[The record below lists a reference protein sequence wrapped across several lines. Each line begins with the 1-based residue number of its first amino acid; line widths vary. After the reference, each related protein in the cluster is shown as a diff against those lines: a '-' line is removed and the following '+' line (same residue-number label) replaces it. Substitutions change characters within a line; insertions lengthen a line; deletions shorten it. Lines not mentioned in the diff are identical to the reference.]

1 MSNKEFWLDDYHIL
15 EFLSRRE
22 RIAICRATHPDFEEE
37 VAIKILFRD
46 EIANE
51 RERQFA
57 EKRFY
62 KEAYYL
68 MQMDHPSIV
77 KAFDYGKVD
86 SFHYL
91 VMEYAPYGSLAQKHS
106 PGKRLSLDRASSYLG
121 QIGPAIQYL
130 HSLGLIHRDIKPGNI
145 FVGAR
150 NRLLLGDFGL
160 VTRDRSM
167 QQPRVYLE
175 SGGTRAYMAPE
186 QSQGEPCQASDQ
198 YALAT
203 MVFEWLTGCS
213 PFDGTP
219 EEITQMRL
227 NFPAPSM
234 RAIVPEIPA
243 AVERVVMTA
252 LRRSPHHRYT
262 SIQEFIQ
269 AFEEA
274 CMPASAP
281 TTPFYTSAGH
291 SSGASVFHHHGAIS
305 PHHAAL
311 RQRRAERFQRQH
323 APAAVEEGIVV
334 VSPHARSVSLPQR
347 EVEPIRFYNRLT
359 SQQDSVNEPVPSLHE
374 DDFHTVRG
382 RLATFWKKLP

>member
-1 MSNKEFWLDDYHIL
+1 MRNKAFGLDDYHIL
-15 EFLSRRE
+15 ALLSRRE

-37 VAIKILFRD
+37 VAIKILFPE

-57 EKRFY
+57 EKRFS

-77 KAFDYGKVD
+77 KAFDYGKVE
-86 SFHYL
+86 SLHYL

-106 PGKRLSLDRASSYLG
+106 LGKRLSLDRASSYLG
-121 QIGPAIQYL
+121 QIGPAVQYL

-145 FVGAR
+145 FVGAG

-160 VTRDRSM
+160 VTSSCRP

-175 SGGTRAYMAPE
+175 YGGTRAYMAPE
-186 QSQGEPCQASDQ
+186 QLRGEPCQASDQ

-234 RAIVPEIPA
+234 RVIVPEIPA
-243 AVERVVMTA
+243 AVDRVVMTA

-274 CMPASAP
+274 CIPAFAP
-281 TTPFYTSAGH
+281 ARPSYPSAGR
-291 SSGASVFHHHGAIS
+291 SSGASIFHQQEAIS

-323 APAAVEEGIVV
+323 TPAAVEEGIVV

-347 EVEPIRFYNRLT
+347 EVEPIRFYHRPT
-359 SQQDSVNEPVPSLHE
+359 SQQDSVNEPILSLHE
-374 DDFHTVRG
+374 ADSHTVRG
-382 RLATFWKKLP
+382 RLATFWKKMS

>member
-37 VAIKILFRD
+37 VAIKILFPD

-68 MQMDHPSIV
+68 MQMDHPYIV

-86 SFHYL
+86 SLHYL

-106 PGKRLSLDRASSYLG
+106 LGKRLSLDRASSYLG

-130 HSLGLIHRDIKPGNI
+130 HALGLIHRDIKPGNI
-145 FVGAR
+145 FVGAG

-160 VTRDRSM
+160 VTSYCRM
-167 QQPRVYLE
+167 QQSRVYLKY
-175 SGGTRAYMAPE
+175 GGTRAYMAPE
-186 QSQGEPCQASDQ
+186 QLRGEPCQASDQ

-243 AVERVVMTA
+243 AVDRVVMTA
-252 LRRSPHHRYT
+252 LQRSPHHRYT

-281 TTPFYTSAGH
+281 ATPFYPSAGR
-291 SSGASVFHHHGAIS
+291 SSGASVFHQHGAIS

-323 APAAVEEGIVV
+323 APAAVEEDIVV
-334 VSPHARSVSLPQR
+334 VSPHSRSVSLHHK
-347 EVEPIRFYNRLT
+347 EVEPIRFYHRPT
-359 SQQDSVNEPVPSLHE
+359 SWQDSVNEPVPSLHE

-382 RLATFWKKLP
+382 RMATFWKKLS

>member
-1 MSNKEFWLDDYHIL
+1 MSNTKFWLDDYHIL
-15 EFLSRRE
+15 ELLSKGG
-22 RIAICRATHPDFEEE
+22 RIAIYRAIHADSEEE
-37 VAIKILFRD
+37 VAIKILFPD
-46 EIANE
+46 AIADE

-57 EKRFY
+57 EKRFA

-68 MQMDHPSIV
+68 MQMDDPHIV
-77 KAFDYGKVD
+77 KAYDYGKVEGL
-86 SFHYL
+86 HYL
-91 VMEYAPYGSLAQKHS
+91 VMEYAPYGSLAQKH
-106 PGKRLSLDRASSYLG
+106 PLGERLSLERASSYLG

-130 HSLGLIHRDIKPGNI
+130 HALGLIHRDIKPGNI

-150 NRLLLGDFGL
+150 NGLLLGDFGL

-167 QQPRVYLE
+167 QQPRVYFE
-175 SGGTRAYMAPE
+175 YAGTRAYMAPE
-186 QSQGEPCQASDQ
+186 QLRGEPCQASDQ

-243 AVERVVMTA
+243 AVDRVVMTA

-262 SIQEFIQ
+262 SIQELIQ

-274 CMPASAP
+274 CTPASAP
-281 TTPFYTSAGH
+281 TRPSYPSAGH
-291 SSGASVFHHHGAIS
+291 SSGASVFHHHEAIS

-311 RQRRAERFQRQH
+311 RQRRAEWLQRQH
-323 APAAVEEGIVV
+323 APAAVEEGIAV
-334 VSPHARSVSLPQR
+334 VSHHSRSVSLQQR
-347 EVEPIRFYNRLT
+347 EVEPIRFYHRPT
-359 SQQDSVNEPVPSLHE
+359 SQQDSVNEPVPSLQE
-374 DDFHTVRG
+374 VDFHSIRG
-382 RLATFWKKLP
+382 RLVTFWKKLS

>member
-1 MSNKEFWLDDYHIL
+1 MSNKAFWLDDYHIL
-15 EFLSRRE
+15 GFLSRGE

-37 VAIKILFRD
+37 IAIKILFPH
-46 EIANE
+46 EIADE
-51 RERQFA
+51 RARQFA
-57 EKRFY
+57 EKRFS

-68 MQMDHPSIV
+68 MQMDHPHIV
-77 KAFDYGKVD
+77 KAFEYGKVE
-86 SFHYL
+86 SLHYL
-91 VMEYAPYGSLAQKHS
+91 VMEYAPYGSLAQKH
-106 PGKRLSLDRASSYLG
+106 PLGKRLRLDRASSYLG

-175 SGGTRAYMAPE
+175 YAGTRAYMAPE
-186 QSQGEPCQASDQ
+186 QLRGEPCQASDQ

-213 PFDGTP
+213 PFDGSP

-243 AVERVVMTA
+243 AVDRVVMTA
-252 LRRSPHHRYT
+252 LRRSPHHRYA

-274 CMPASAP
+274 CTPASAP
-281 TTPFYTSAGH
+281 ARPSCPSAGR
-291 SSGASVFHHHGAIS
+291 SSGASVFHQHEAIS

-334 VSPHARSVSLPQR
+334 VSHYARSVSLHQR
-347 EVEPIRFYNRLT
+347 EVEPIRFYHRPT

-374 DDFHTVRG
+374 DDFHPVRG
-382 RLATFWKKLP
+382 RLATFWKKLS

>member
-1 MSNKEFWLDDYHIL
+1 MRNKAFWLDDYHIL
-15 EFLSRRE
+15 ALLSRRE
-22 RIAICRATHPDFEEE
+22 HIAICRATHPDFEEE
-37 VAIKILFRD
+37 VALKILFPD

-57 EKRFY
+57 EKRFS

-77 KAFDYGKVD
+77 KAFEYRKVE
-86 SFHYL
+86 SLYYL

-106 PGKRLSLDRASSYLG
+106 LGKRLSLDRASSYLG
-121 QIGPAIQYL
+121 QIGPAVQHL
-130 HSLGLIHRDIKPGNI
+130 HALGLIHRDIKPGNI
-145 FVGAR
+145 FEGAG

-160 VTRDRSM
+160 VTRDRRM
-167 QQPRVYLE
+167 QPSRVYLE
-175 SGGTRAYMAPE
+175 YGGTRAYMAPE
-186 QSQGEPCQASDQ
+186 QLRGEPCQASDQ

-234 RAIVPEIPA
+234 CAIVPEIPA
-243 AVERVVMTA
+243 AVDRVVMTA
-252 LRRSPHHRYT
+252 LQRSPHHRYT

-274 CMPASAP
+274 CMLASAP
-281 TTPFYTSAGH
+281 ATPFYPSAGR
-291 SSGASVFHHHGAIS
+291 SCGASVFHHHGAIS

-323 APAAVEEGIVV
+323 TPAAVEEGIVV
-334 VSPHARSVSLPQR
+334 VSPHSRSVSLPQR
-347 EVEPIRFYNRLT
+347 EVEPIRFYHRPT
-359 SQQDSVNEPVPSLHE
+359 SRQDSVNEPVPSLHE
-374 DDFHTVRG
+374 ADFHPVRG
-382 RLATFWKKLP
+382 RLATFWKKLS